1 MIKREIFFKRCMM
14 KLLLQLYAAF
24 FRVGAL
30 TFGGGYSMMPMLE
43 KETVEKYHW
52 VTKEQLLDYF
62 AAGQCLPG
70 LIAVNSATFIGN
82 AAAGAAG
89 SAAAILGV
97 ISPSYI
103 IITLIAAFL
112 KNFQDLAVVGHAFG
126 GIRIAVAA
134 LIVSTCIKMFKTS
147 VKDAVTFIIFLAV
160 FALSVFADLSAIWY
174 VIAAGVVGVSYNYIR
189 GKGWKSK

>member
-1 MIKREIFFKRCMM
+1 M

-30 TFGGGYSMMPMLE
+30 TFGGGYAMMPMLE
-43 KETVEKYHW
+43 KETVERYKW

-70 LIAVNSATFIGN
+70 IIAVNSATFIGN
-82 AAAGAAG
+82 AVCGAAG
-89 SAAAILGV
+89 SIACILGV

-112 KNFQDLAVVGHAFG
+112 KNFQDIAIVQHAFG

-134 LIVSTCIKMFKTS
+134 LIVSTCVKMFKTS
-147 VKDAVTFIIFLAV
+147 VKDAVTFIIFLVV

-174 VIAAGVVGVSYNYIR
+174 VIAAGVVGISYNYIK
-189 GKGWKSK
+189 GKGWKTK